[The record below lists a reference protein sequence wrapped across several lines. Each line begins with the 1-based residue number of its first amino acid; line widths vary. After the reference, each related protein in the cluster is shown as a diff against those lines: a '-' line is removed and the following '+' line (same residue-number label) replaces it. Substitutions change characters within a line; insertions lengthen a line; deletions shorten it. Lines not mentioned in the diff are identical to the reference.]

1 MPAAE
6 FDYDRIARESALALR
21 AADLMRDIV
30 AHAVSLAEHT
40 ADRFEPVGSVYYLDQ
55 FLTVA
60 GEDLR
65 RRTPSGAF
73 GALIVPGWVGRFAVL
88 SKPQRVP
95 VLQSPGLRPEEY
107 GGTALA
113 VGVCRFGAL
122 PNLINPMYD
131 YTAVYPFRAPRDD
144 EW

>member
-1 MPAAE
+1 MPATE
-6 FDYDRIARESALALR
+6 FDYERMAREGELALR

-30 AHAVSLAEHT
+30 AHAESLAEYT

-65 RRTPSGAF
+65 RRMPDTAYA
-73 GALIVPGWVGRFAVL
+73 ALIIPGWGSRFAVL
-88 SKPQRVP
+88 SRPQRVP
-95 VLQSPGLRPEEY
+95 VLQSPETRPVEY
-107 GGTALA
+107 GGTAHA
-113 VGVCRFGAL
+113 VGVCRFGGM
-122 PNLINPMYD
+122 PSLINPMYD
-131 YTAVYPFRAPRDD
+131 YTAVYPFRAPRED